1 MSRRR
6 RDTPDD
12 VIREAARRGLA
23 VYSPDETDDPRPDL
37 MLVISIG
44 RPTPKS
50 PDGYM
55 CMSAH
60 ARTGSKDKPLELFED
75 AANGPINA
83 RTEKALIADIRSY
96 IANGRK
102 AFANRTKADQP
113 QGRDR

>member
-1 MSRRR
+1 MSRR

-12 VIREAARRGLA
+12 VIRKAARRGLA
-23 VYSPDETDDPRPDL
+23 VYSPDEADDARPDL
-37 MLVISIG
+37 VLVITIS

-50 PDGYM
+50 PDGYL
-55 CMSAH
+55 CMTAH
-60 ARTGSKDKPLELFED
+60 HRTSSNEKPLELFED
-75 AANGPINA
+75 AADGPINA

-102 AFANRTKADQP
+102 AFANRTKANQP